1 MSRGQCGFSQ
11 VGSRPWSLRGV
22 VEQSTPSRPD
32 KNSGSEQVRPS
43 PGLWPGGGAR
53 NGGQRVFTPRQ
64 IPPDAAAVVIQQSGT
79 TNTGQTDGGENAGRF
94 CP

>member
-1 MSRGQCGFSQ
+1 MDSVKSGVGRGVYGEWWS
-11 VGSRPWSLRGV
+11 SLRLRDPTRTQG
-22 VEQSTPSRPD
+22 QSKYALP
-32 KNSGSEQVRPS
+32 
-43 PGLWPGGGAR
+43 PGFGPGGGAR